1 MMRTL
6 LQQDKNAVSNIIAYV
21 LLISITIGLSVMV
34 YNWLRFYVSEETV
47 EQCPSTV
54 NVIIEDYYCVSGANG
69 FLNVTLK
76 NKGLFNVDGYILR
89 VHDTLDAKFGFY
101 VLTDVGTPIAP
112 GEKDVSI
119 YLFNQS
125 YDGKNFTE
133 MTLVE
138 VQPYLIKTGNISCKS
153 YASQKIVCQ

>member
-1 MMRTL
+1 MMRVL
-6 LQQDKNAVSNIIAYV
+6 LQKDKNAVSNIIAYV

-34 YNWLRFYVSEETV
+34 YDWLRFYVSEDIV

-54 NVIIEDYYCVSGANG
+54 NVIIKDYSCTSGTNG

-76 NKGLFNVDGYILR
+76 NKGLFNIDGYILR
-89 VHDTLDAKFGFY
+89 VHDTLDANFGFY
-101 VLTDVGTPIAP
+101 VLTDVGAPIAP
-112 GEKDVSI
+112 GEENSSI

-125 YDGKNFTE
+125 YNGKNFTE

-138 VQPYLIKTGNISCKS
+138 VQPYLTKTGNISCKS
-153 YASQKIVCQ
+153 YASQKIIC